1 MQRALALKMFY
12 VRAIP
17 RSGYYSGASLGVR
30 FIALLHYFFTLSV
43 PAGIILRAKLQNN
56 FHLCKYIKQ
65 ILQNNAAE
73 HIDGEKVL
81 TDRYC
86 IKEGSEVH
94 FPCNLHIDDF

>member
-43 PAGIILRAKLQNN
+43 PAVCLLVVRHIIAYAATRFLFGLGLQ
-56 FHLCKYIKQ
+56 F
-65 ILQNNAAE
+65 
-73 HIDGEKVL
+73 
-81 TDRYC
+81 R
-86 IKEGSEVH
+86 
-94 FPCNLHIDDF
+94 